1 MKLRHLSRTH
11 QLVLV
16 SIMGAINVLFALLSS
31 YLFTFSLLIMLFLP
45 LASVIVALN
54 VDVRY
59 YIVYLLGTLF
69 LALIINLAN
78 IENTLFF
85 LLPILLSGLAFG
97 LLIKRQW
104 PDILILII
112 VSGVNLVTML
122 ITIPIINLI
131 YAIDFLNVFA
141 SFIGFSDLEFG
152 KLILPSILTLLAFMQ
167 TLLTLIII
175 HSDAHYFQ
183 IVLRLKHWK
192 YAVYMNIMV
201 IFITVL
207 LSIYSPPLALA
218 LLFIICLLSTYEL
231 IQLYAVNRL
240 IGLLIAATAF
250 SFLFIGIAVFRTF
263 SDLKPYFGVIIAAI
277 PIVIADFLWLYNSSI
292 KSEAHDERII

>member
-1 MKLRHLSRTH
+1 
-11 QLVLV
+11 
-16 SIMGAINVLFALLSS
+16 MGAINVLFAVLSS

-45 LASVIVALN
+45 LARVIVALN

-192 YAVYMNIMV
+192 YAVYMNVVM

-240 IGLLIAATAF
+240 NGLLIAATAF

>member
-1 MKLRHLSRTH
+1 M
-11 QLVLV
+11 
-16 SIMGAINVLFALLSS
+16 LFALLSS
-31 YLFTFSLLIMLFLP
+31 YLFAFSLLIMLFLP

-54 VDVRY
+54 VDLRY

-97 LLIKRQW
+97 ILIKHQW
-104 PDILILII
+104 PDILILVT
-112 VSGVNLVTML
+112 VSGVNLVTVL
-122 ITIPIINLI
+122 ITIPVLNLI
-131 YAIDFLNVFA
+131 YAIDFLDVF
-141 SFIGFSDLEFG
+141 SGFIGFSNLDFG

-175 HSDAHYFQ
+175 QSDAHYFQ

-192 YAVYMNIMV
+192 YTVFINILLILMTGL
-201 IFITVL
+201 FI
-207 LSIYSPPLALA
+207 IYSPSLALA
-218 LLFIICLLSTYEL
+218 LLFIVCLLSIYEL
-231 IQLYAVNRL
+231 IQLYAVNHL
-240 IGLLIAATAF
+240 IGLLIAATSF
-250 SFLFIGIAVFRTF
+250 SFLFIGIALFRTF
-263 SDLKPYFGVIIAAI
+263 SELKPYFGVIIAAI

-292 KSEAHDERII
+292 KSEEHDERII